1 MKYYNCCAIKYLIN
15 FRRSHKLLL
24 ITCKVELKTR
34 WKKHCVLSVAGT
46 NNAVGNND
54 DSNIVFT
61 IKDTN

>member
-1 MKYYNCCAIKYLIN
+1 M
-15 FRRSHKLLL
+15 

-61 IKDTN
+61 IKDTNWYVPSVTLPARDNQKTIKTS